1 MSASYD
7 ITIEQGTDF
16 SRTLFLTTDTATPI
30 NVAGRTFTAQIRQMP
45 GGTVATA
52 FTCTVTSAAGGQ
64 VTMALSAA
72 ASLVVPTSGAKYDL
86 LMNNSGT
93 YTRLLAGVVTLSP
106 RITVS

>member
-1 MSASYD
+1 MAASFD

-30 NVAGRTFTAQIRQMP
+30 NVAGRTFSAQIRQMP

-64 VTMALSAA
+64 VTLALSAA
-72 ASLVVPTSGAKYDL
+72 ASLAVPTSGARYDL
-86 LMNNSGT
+86 LMADGGT
-93 YTRLLAGVVTLSP
+93 FTRLLAGVVTLSP
-106 RITVS
+106 RITVP